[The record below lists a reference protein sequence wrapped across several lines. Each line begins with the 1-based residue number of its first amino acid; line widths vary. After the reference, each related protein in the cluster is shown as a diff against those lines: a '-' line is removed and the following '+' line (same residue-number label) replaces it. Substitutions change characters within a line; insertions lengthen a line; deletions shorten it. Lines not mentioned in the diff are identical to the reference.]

1 LTRTDSFVVGVLVV
15 LFAILAG
22 MVSAPGLTPAAPST
36 APLDETPE
44 PFVTRPYREGVLGRP
59 FSISPLTARTQADR
73 DLVALLFSGLVRN
86 GPSGTLLP
94 DLAESWT
101 VDETGAT
108 WTFQLREDAAWHDG
122 EPVTADDV
130 VFTIQTLQ
138 DPEYAGPAAGSWN
151 DATVE
156 ATGPRTVT
164 FTLANPLGGFLQAA
178 TQPIAPAHLLTDVPV
193 SALAD
198 DAFGQQPVGTGAF
211 ALIRFDGEIAELAP
225 AATVMPHETQAPAP
239 EPSASMVDSLAT
251 PAPTARPTE
260 ASPYLS
266 GIEFQY
272 FDDAA
277 SLAAAYR
284 AGGLDAASGLSPEVA
299 GELAATPGSRM
310 LRYPGSTL
318 TAVLFNLRANRHVFT
333 TPAIRTAFL
342 SAIDRPALIEAAFAR
357 VAGAAN
363 GPIPPTSPFF
373 DAKAADPVGFSR
385 DSAQK
390 ALTAAGW
397 KKSENAWRRA
407 TDTKPIT
414 FELLSPDAE
423 SNPGLFAAAAAV
435 AADWKYIGVQVTHV
449 PLPPAEFVSERLA
462 TADFTAAVA
471 DVTIGLDPD
480 LYPLM
485 ASSQTLTGGSNIIG
499 LQDPELDRLLL
510 AARKPAPMAD
520 RNAAY
525 AALQVHLA
533 KGMYLLPLAFADEP
547 IVVRDTVQGPRIRQV
562 ADRSDR
568 FWDVLTWR
576 LAADR

>member
-1 LTRTDSFVVGVLVV
+1 LTRTDTFVVGALVV

-22 MVSAPGLTPAAPST
+22 LVGAPALAPATSSAPPDAS
-36 APLDETPE
+36 PE
-44 PFVTRPYREGVLGRP
+44 PFVARPYREGVLGRP
-59 FSISPLTARTQADR
+59 VSISPLTARTQADR
-73 DLVALLFSGLVRN
+73 DLVALLFCGLVRN

-101 VDETGAT
+101 VDATGAT
-108 WTFQLREDAAWHDG
+108 WTFQLRDDARWHDG

-130 VFTIQTLQ
+130 EFTIHTLQ
-138 DPEYAGPAAGSWN
+138 DPAYTGPAAGSWN
-151 DATVE
+151 DATVKVV
-156 ATGPRTVT
+156 GRLTVSI
-164 FTLANPLGGFLQAA
+164 TLANPLGGFLQAA
-178 TQPIAPAHLLTDVPV
+178 TQPIAPAHLLADVPV
-193 SALAD
+193 EALAD
-198 DAFGQQPVGTGAF
+198 DGFGKHPVGTGAF
-211 ALIRFDGEIAELAP
+211 ALISLDGDTAKLAP
-225 AATVMPHETQAPAP
+225 AATVMPTETETPAP
-239 EPSASMVDSLAT
+239 EPSASMADSLAT

-260 ASPYLS
+260 PSPYLA
-266 GIEFQY
+266 GIEFHY
-272 FDDAA
+272 FDDEDA
-277 SLAAAYR
+277 LARAYR
-284 AGGLDAASGLSPEVA
+284 EGGLDAVSGLSPEIA

-342 SAIDRPALIEAAFAR
+342 SAIDRPALIERAFAR

-363 GPIPPTSPFF
+363 GPIPPTSPLF
-373 DAKAADPVGFSR
+373 DPAAADPVGFNR

-390 ALTAAGW
+390 ALKAAGW
-397 KKSENAWRRA
+397 KKADNAWRRA
-407 TDTKPIT
+407 TDTGPLT
-414 FELLSPDAE
+414 FELLSPDAA

-435 AADWKYIGVQVTHV
+435 AADWKYIGIQVTHV
-449 PLPPAEFVSERLA
+449 PLPPAEFVTDRLA
-462 TADFTAAVA
+462 TADFTVAVA

-510 AARKPAPMAD
+510 AARKPASGAD
-520 RNAAY
+520 RIAAY
-525 AALQVHLA
+525 AALQVQLA

>member
-1 LTRTDSFVVGVLVV
+1 MTRTDTFVVGALVV

-22 MVSAPGLTPAAPST
+22 LVGAPALTPTTSPAPVGVS
-36 APLDETPE
+36 PE

-59 FSISPLTARTQADR
+59 VSISPLTARTQADR
-73 DLVALLFSGLVRN
+73 DLVALLFCGLVRN

-101 VDETGAT
+101 VDATGAV
-108 WTFQLREDAAWHDG
+108 WTFQLREDARWHDG

-130 VFTIQTLQ
+130 LFTIRTLQ
-138 DPEYAGPAAGSWN
+138 DPEYMGPAAGSWN
-151 DATVE
+151 DATV
-156 ATGPRTVT
+156 AAVGPRTISI
-164 FTLANPLGGFLQAA
+164 TLANPLGGFLQAA
-178 TQPIAPAHLLTDVPV
+178 TQPIAPAHLLADVPV
-193 SALAD
+193 GGLAEHG
-198 DAFGQQPVGTGAF
+198 FGQHPVGTGAF
-211 ALIRFDGEIAELAP
+211 ALISFDGDTATLGP
-225 AATVMPHETQAPAP
+225 AVTVMPAETETPPP
-239 EPSASMVDSLAT
+239 EPSASMADSLAT

-260 ASPYLS
+260 PSPYLS
-266 GIEFQY
+266 GIEFHY
-272 FDDAA
+272 FDDEDA
-277 SLAAAYR
+277 LVGAYR
-284 AGGLDAASGLSPEVA
+284 DGGLDAVSGLSPEIA
-299 GELAATPGSRM
+299 GALAATPGSRM

-342 SAIDRPALIEAAFAR
+342 SAIDRPALIESAFAR

-363 GPIPPTSPFF
+363 GPIPPTSPLF
-373 DAKAADPVGFSR
+373 DPSAADPVGFSR
-385 DSAQK
+385 DSAQR
-390 ALTAAGW
+390 ALKAAGW
-397 KKSENAWRRA
+397 KKAENAWRRG
-407 TDTKPIT
+407 TDTAPLT
-414 FELLSPDAE
+414 FELLSPDAA

-435 AADWKYIGVQVTHV
+435 AADWKYIGIQVTHV
-449 PLPPAEFVSERLA
+449 PLPPAEFVTDRLA
-462 TADFTAAVA
+462 AADFTVAVA

-499 LQDPELDRLLL
+499 LQDPELDQLLL
-510 AARKPAPMAD
+510 AARKPASSAD
-520 RNAAY
+520 RVAAY
-525 AALQVHLA
+525 AALQAQLA

>member
-1 LTRTDSFVVGVLVV
+1 LTRTDSFVVGALLA

-22 MVSAPGLTPAAPST
+22 LVGAPALAPAPTVAVPSASPGPYVS
-36 APLDETPE
+36 
-44 PFVTRPYREGVLGRP
+44 RPYREGVLGQP
-59 FSISPLTARTQADR
+59 VSVSPLTARTQADR
-73 DLVALLFSGLVRN
+73 DLVALIFCGLVQN

-101 VDETGAT
+101 VDPTGAA
-108 WTFQLREDAAWHDG
+108 WTFSLREDARWHDG

-130 VFTIQTLQ
+130 AFTIGTLQ
-138 DPEYAGPAAGSWN
+138 DPDYTGPAAGSWN

-156 ATGPRTVT
+156 VIDSRTLT
-164 FTLANPLGGFLQAA
+164 ITLANPLGGFLQAA
-178 TQPIAPAHLLTDVPV
+178 TQPIAPAHLLANVPV
-193 SALAD
+193 SELAND
-198 DAFGQQPVGTGAF
+198 RFGRQPVGAGPF
-211 ALIRFDGEIAELAP
+211 ALVRLDDQSAELVP
-225 AATVMPHETQAPAP
+225 AAIVRPNEAVTAAAPS
-239 EPSASMVDSLAT
+239 PSSADSLAT
-251 PAPTARPTE
+251 PAPTARSTE
-260 ASPYLS
+260 ASPYLV
-266 GIEFQY
+266 GMEFRY
-272 FDDAA
+272 FDDAEA
-277 SLAAAYR
+277 LATAYR
-284 AGGLDAASGLSPEVA
+284 AGDLDAASGLPPGIA

-342 SAIDRPALIEAAFAR
+342 AAIDRPALIEAAFAR
-357 VAGAAN
+357 AAGAAN
-363 GPIPPTSPFF
+363 GPIPPTSPLF
-373 DAKAADPVGFSR
+373 DPSAATPVGFSR
-385 DSAQK
+385 DAAQK
-390 ALTAAGW
+390 ALKEAGW

-407 TDTKPIT
+407 TDTMPLT

-435 AADWKYIGVQVTHV
+435 AADWKYIGIGVTHV
-449 PLPPAEFVSERLA
+449 PLPPGEFVTERLA
-462 TADFTAAVA
+462 TADFTVAVA

-499 LQDPELDRLLL
+499 LQDPALDVLLL
-510 AARKPAPMAD
+510 AARKPAPTAD
-520 RNAAY
+520 RVAAY
-525 AALQVHLA
+525 AALQGQLA
-533 KGMYLLPLAFADEP
+533 KGMFVLPLAFADEP
-547 IVVRDTVQGPRIRQV
+547 IVVRDALQGPRLRQV

>member
-1 LTRTDSFVVGVLVV
+1 MTRTDTFVVGALVLV
-15 LFAILAG
+15 FAIVAG
-22 MVSAPGLTPAAPST
+22 LVSAPALTPPSASVAPS
-36 APLDETPE
+36 ASPE
-44 PFVTRPYREGVLGRP
+44 ALMTRPYREGVLGRP
-59 FSISPLTARTQADR
+59 VSISPLTARTQADR
-73 DLVALLFSGLVRN
+73 DLVALLFRGLVKN
-86 GPSGTLLP
+86 GPPGTLLP

-101 VDETGAT
+101 VDATGAI
-108 WTFQLREDAAWHDG
+108 WTFQLREDARWHDG
-122 EPVTADDV
+122 EPVTPDDV
-130 VFTIQTLQ
+130 VFTIRTLQ
-138 DPEYAGPAAGSWN
+138 DPGHTGPAAGSWH

-156 ATGPRTVT
+156 ADGARAVT

-178 TQPIAPAHLLTDVPV
+178 TQPIAPAHLLADVPV
-193 SALAD
+193 SDLAD
-198 DAFGQQPVGTGAF
+198 HPFGQRPIGTGAF
-211 ALIRFDGEIAELAP
+211 ALVGLDGDTAELVP
-225 AATVMPHETQAPAP
+225 AGSVIPAETIEPVP
-239 EPSASMVDSLAT
+239 EPTASVGDSLAT
-251 PAPTARPTE
+251 PAPTARPNET
-260 ASPYLS
+260 SPHLA

-272 FDDAA
+272 FDDSGA
-277 SLAAAYR
+277 LAAAYR
-284 AGGLDAASGLSPEVA
+284 EGALDGASGLPPAVA

-342 SAIDRPALIEAAFAR
+342 AAINRPALIEAAFAR

-363 GPIPPTSPFF
+363 GPIPPTSPLF
-373 DAKAADPVGFSR
+373 DPSAADPVAFSR
-385 DSAQK
+385 DAAQQGLK
-390 ALTAAGW
+390 DAGW
-397 KKSENAWRRA
+397 KKADNAWRRA
-407 TDTKPIT
+407 TDTKPLT

-435 AADWKYIGVQVTHV
+435 VADWRYIGIQVTHV
-449 PLPPAEFVSERLA
+449 PLPPAEFVTERLA
-462 TADFTAAVA
+462 TADFTVAVA

-499 LQDPELDRLLL
+499 LQDPALDALLL
-510 AARKPAPMAD
+510 AARKPASPAD
-520 RNAAY
+520 RMAAY
-525 AALQVHLA
+525 AALQAELA

-547 IVVRDTVQGPRIRQV
+547 IVVRDTLQGPRIRQV

>member
-1 LTRTDSFVVGVLVV
+1 MTRTDSLVVGTLVV

-22 MVSAPGLTPAAPST
+22 LVGVPALTPATSSAQPGVS
-36 APLDETPE
+36 PE
-44 PFVTRPYREGVLGRP
+44 PFVTRAYREGVLGRP
-59 FSISPLTARTQADR
+59 VSISPLTARTQADR
-73 DLVALLFSGLVRN
+73 DLVALLFCGLVRN

-101 VDETGAT
+101 VDSTGAT
-108 WTFQLREDAAWHDG
+108 WTFQLREDARWHDG

-130 VFTIQTLQ
+130 EFTIRTLQ
-138 DPEYAGPAAGSWN
+138 DPAYTGPAAGSWN
-151 DATVE
+151 DATVKVVGRL
-156 ATGPRTVT
+156 TISI
-164 FTLANPLGGFLQAA
+164 TLANPLAGFLQAA
-178 TQPIAPAHLLTDVPV
+178 TQPIAPAHLLADVPV
-193 SALAD
+193 DGLAD
-198 DAFGQQPVGTGAF
+198 DGFGQHPVGTGAF
-211 ALIRFDGEIAELAP
+211 ALISFDGDTAKLGP
-225 AATVMPHETQAPAP
+225 AVTVMPAETETPAPA
-239 EPSASMVDSLAT
+239 PSASMADSLAT

-260 ASPYLS
+260 PSPYLA
-266 GIEFQY
+266 GIEFHY
-272 FDDAA
+272 FDNEDA
-277 SLAAAYR
+277 LAAAYR
-284 AGGLDAASGLSPEVA
+284 EGGLDAVSGLSPEIA
-299 GELAATPGSRM
+299 GALAATPGSRM

-342 SAIDRPALIEAAFAR
+342 SAIDRPALIESAFAR

-363 GPIPPTSPFF
+363 GPIPPTSPLF
-373 DAKAADPVGFSR
+373 DPSAADPIGFSR

-390 ALTAAGW
+390 ALKAAGW

-407 TDTKPIT
+407 TDTAPLT

-435 AADWKYIGVQVTHV
+435 AADWKYIGIQVTHV
-449 PLPPAEFVSERLA
+449 PLPPAEFVTDRLA
-462 TADFTAAVA
+462 TADFTVAVA
-471 DVTIGLDPD
+471 DLTIGLDPD

-510 AARKPAPMAD
+510 AARKPASSAD
-520 RNAAY
+520 RVAAY
-525 AALQVHLA
+525 AALQVQLA